1 MTQSIEVLNWALKKT
16 TNEHTVFIDSNVSK
30 SHKNCIAAKPKQC
43 DHFRKI
49 ELSYNDITIAQ
60 KTFCWLFFILEK
72 DYETKE
78 VVRRSFKYLLF
89 PRFTCERISRAKTVG
104 LCLVAIET
112 SSRPMRLAVVISL
125 TAIYCSYV
133 RISYDVR
140 DRSTDYRKVRVSS
153 IRNDCYSNKL
163 SSIVS
168 AASEAEHYS

>member
-1 MTQSIEVLNWALKKT
+1 MTQGIEVLNWACKKT
-16 TNEHTVFIDSNVSK
+16 TNEHFSSTQLSK
-30 SHKNCIAAKPKQC
+30 SYKNCIAAKPKQY
-43 DHFRKI
+43 DHYRKI
-49 ELSYNDITIAQ
+49 QLSYNNISVAQ
-60 KTFCWLFFILEK
+60 KTFRSLFFILVE

-133 RISYDVR
+133 RISHDVR
-140 DRSTDYRKVRVSS
+140 DRSTDHQKV
-153 IRNDCYSNKL
+153 
-163 SSIVS
+163 
-168 AASEAEHYS
+168 